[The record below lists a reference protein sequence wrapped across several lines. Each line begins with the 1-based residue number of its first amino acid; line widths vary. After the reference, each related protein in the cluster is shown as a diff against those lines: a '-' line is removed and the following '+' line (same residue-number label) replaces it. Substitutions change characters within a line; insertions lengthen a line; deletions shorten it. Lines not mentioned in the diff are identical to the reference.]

1 MEKLINHL
9 DNFGWNEVYVIPE
22 NDRRILGV
30 DFKDGIDE
38 EESESK
44 CLKVIES
51 IEHEYNDR
59 KGDYYLQITR
69 YHKSTMIYITFHQ

>member
-22 NDRRILGV
+22 SDRRILGV

-38 EESESK
+38 EEIESK
-44 CLKVIES
+44 CQKVIES
-51 IEHEYNDR
+51 IEHEYDDR

-69 YHKSTMIYITFHQ
+69 NHKSTFICIITHK